1 MNPKNPYIQMLI
13 TLRLKKL
20 YREGFTRVKY
30 RDLEEVFFKYIYRRN
45 LPDNLSEVSDRI
57 LNISVDEIIRYLS
70 LDASVRSKDM
80 AISDLLHGD
89 S

>member
-20 YREGFTRVKY
+20 HGEGFSRVKY
-30 RDLEEVFFKYIYRRN
+30 QDLEEIFFKYIYRRN
-45 LPDNLSEVSDRI
+45 LPSSLSEVSDRI

-80 AISDLLHGD
+80 ALSDLLHGD